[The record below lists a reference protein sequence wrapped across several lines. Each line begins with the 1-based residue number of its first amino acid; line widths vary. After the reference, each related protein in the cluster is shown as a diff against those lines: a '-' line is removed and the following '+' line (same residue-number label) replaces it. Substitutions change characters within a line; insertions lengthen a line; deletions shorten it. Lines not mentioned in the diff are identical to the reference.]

1 MSGKMVCNTGPLV
14 ALSIIN
20 RIDILRD
27 LFEVVAV
34 PEAVHREILVGGS
47 ESAGLAEYKKM
58 QWIKV
63 FSLSNQIDPLLVT
76 SLDEGEASVIA
87 LSRELKA
94 DFTLIDERK
103 ARKIARNVYG
113 LKVIGSAGILVEAKH
128 KGLIENVGLAIKN
141 MRDNGY
147 WIGDSI
153 IEAALKKAGE
163 S

>member
-47 ESAGLAEYKKM
+47 ESAGLAEYKKV

-103 ARKIARNVYG
+103 ARKIARSVYG